1 MQLFLESISF
11 IFLAIQNINKVS
23 DYILSQ
29 VIARPEEKCS
39 LTPYFADHRARL
51 EGKCSLTP
59 YFFSQVIEHSL
70 KKNVV

>member
-39 LTPYFADHRARL
+39 LTPYF
-51 EGKCSLTP
+51 CSDSAP
-59 YFFSQVIEHSL
+59 
-70 KKNVV
+70 